1 MMKKIEIWRREK
13 RDGGGWKKPLA
24 DEKLTPLLLLRKHS
38 KNKVKRKFLTIV
50 NDISRENARI

>member
-38 KNKVKRKFLTIV
+38 KNKVKRLTIV

>member
-24 DEKLTPLLLLRKHS
+24 DEKLTPLLL
-38 KNKVKRKFLTIV
+38 
-50 NDISRENARI
+50 